1 MYGGGEQG
9 LGARPLEPVEPEL
22 EALEGR
28 VVTEICGE
36 LSTPGPQ
43 LAVAEIEMAEV
54 QLRERRAELR
64 KRRPPAA
71 PTRENRR
78 SSSAR
83 LPPVTARMRGEPGGE
98 VRDSRCVE
106 RRVEVQLAQAGA
118 PIEGVTH
125 LGVHGGACA
134 VGRRRA

>member
-1 MYGGGEQG
+1 MCTEGGEQG

-64 KRRPPAA
+64 KRRPPRRAN
-71 PTRENRR
+71 TRESQVEQRE
-78 SSSAR
+78 AP
-83 LPPVTARMRGEPGGE
+83 PPVTARMRGEPGGE
-98 VRDSRCVE
+98 VRDSAALSVAWRCSS
-106 RRVEVQLAQAGA
+106 RRPA
-118 PIEGVTH
+118 P
-125 LGVHGGACA
+125 
-134 VGRRRA
+134 RSRA